1 MVIMLEKFEKFNRR
15 VSEGV
20 EWIGFGAL
28 FLVVVLTCVDVVSS
42 KLFRA
47 PVFGALDIVI
57 LAQLIAV
64 SCAVAIALIMGRHVQ
79 VEFFVML
86 LPKRFQSGID
96 CIVNFLGLGLF
107 IVIVWQL
114 FAYGYGM
121 QIGGE
126 ESMTA
131 RIPLAPFAYAAA
143 VGLIPVCL
151 IYLQKLLTSIV
162 KTVKNES

>member
-1 MVIMLEKFEKFNRR
+1 
-15 VSEGV
+15 
-20 EWIGFGAL
+20 
-28 FLVVVLTCVDVVSS
+28 
-42 KLFRA
+42 
-47 PVFGALDIVI
+47 
-57 LAQLIAV
+57 
-64 SCAVAIALIMGRHVQ
+64 
-79 VEFFVML
+79 
-86 LPKRFQSGID
+86 
-96 CIVNFLGLGLF
+96 
-107 IVIVWQL
+107 
-114 FAYGYGM
+114 M

>member
-1 MVIMLEKFEKFNRR
+1 MLDKFEKFNRR

-28 FLVVVLTCVDVVSS
+28 FLMVVLTCVDVAGA
-42 KLFRA
+42 KLYRA
-47 PVFGALDIVI
+47 PVFGALDVMM

-64 SCAVAIALIMGRHVQ
+64 SFAVAIALILGRHVQ

-86 LPKRFQSGID
+86 LPKRLQSGID
-96 CIVNFLGLGLF
+96 CIVNSLGLF
-107 IVIVWQL
+107 LFLLIVWRL
-114 FAYGYGM
+114 FAFGYGL

-131 RIPLAPFAYAAA
+131 RIPTAPFAYAAA
-143 VGLIPVCL
+143 IGCIPVCL

>member
-1 MVIMLEKFEKFNRR
+1 MLDKFEKFNKKF
-15 VSEGV
+15 SEGV

-28 FLVVVLTCVDVVSS
+28 FLMVVLTCVDVVSS
-42 KLFRA
+42 KLFSA
-47 PVFGALDIVI
+47 PVFGVLDVVMF
-57 LAQLIAV
+57 AQLIAV
-64 SCAVAIALIMGRHVQ
+64 SFAVAIALILGRHVQ
-79 VEFFVML
+79 VEFFMML
-86 LPKRFQSGID
+86 LPKRLRSGID
-96 CIVNFLGLGLF
+96 CIVNCLGLLLF
-107 IVIVWQL
+107 VVIVWRL

-131 RIPLAPFAYAAA
+131 RIPTAPFAYAAA
-143 VGLIPVCL
+143 VGCIPVCL